1 MSIDSIINLIALLVS
16 IITLVILSV
25 RLGMQIKVDSNQTKN
40 DRQPSDKE

>member
-40 DRQPSDKE
+40 DRLNRPKE

>member
-1 MSIDSIINLIALLVS
+1 MSIDSMINLIALLVS

-40 DRQPSDKE
+40 DRLNRPKE